1 MSRIPD
7 YEEMR
12 LRLANRYQNMDDE
25 VILEEFIELFGQHH
39 IPKILSQDD
48 MNKHAIEQHDL
59 RIKYEGDEDERI

>member
-48 MNKHAIEQHDL
+48 MNKHAIEQHD
-59 RIKYEGDEDERI
+59 

>member
-12 LRLANRYQNMDDE
+12 EILADRYKKMDDE

-48 MNKHAIEQHDL
+48 MNKHALEQHDL
-59 RIKYEGDEDERI
+59 RIKYKGDE

>member
-7 YEEMR
+7 YEAMR

-39 IPKILSQDD
+39 VPKKLSKET
-48 MNKHAIEQHDL
+48 MKAIERYDL
-59 RIKYEGDEDERI
+59 RIKYEGDE